1 MTGALAIAI
10 ALMAGGFSG
19 QAAQPAKRVPSA
31 KPDRASLIRQAAEA
45 EQAGRLD
52 DAARLLRTAAETHQ
66 SVRAYLELARLQAR
80 MKQPAAGLA
89 TLAKARELA
98 PNSEDV
104 LSAHAQ
110 LSLAV
115 KRPMPAVLTLRA
127 LTRLYPAVAQYH
139 YLLGVGLMALGDMPG
154 AVSAL
159 GEADR
164 LEPEHAITLL
174 ALGLALNNRK
184 EYADARSVLRRS
196 LDLQPESV
204 EVVAAL
210 AEADAGLGNFDEAA
224 RYAQRALERA
234 PAGATANLVMG
245 LVHLE
250 RRNYTDARDALLR
263 AVAADPESPK
273 ATYQLSLVY
282 ARLGDDANSQRYLDA
297 YRENLRGVEERIRLL
312 RAGGS
317 LVDMGVRR

>member
-1 MTGALAIAI
+1 
-10 ALMAGGFSG
+10 
-19 QAAQPAKRVPSA
+19 
-31 KPDRASLIRQAAEA
+31 
-45 EQAGRLD
+45 
-52 DAARLLRTAAETHQ
+52 
-66 SVRAYLELARLQAR
+66 
-80 MKQPAAGLA
+80 
-89 TLAKARELA
+89 
-98 PNSEDV
+98 
-104 LSAHAQ
+104 
-110 LSLAV
+110 
-115 KRPMPAVLTLRA
+115 
-127 LTRLYPAVAQYH
+127 
-139 YLLGVGLMALGDMPG
+139 
-154 AVSAL
+154 
-159 GEADR
+159 
-164 LEPEHAITLL
+164 L